1 MLTVSGCLGFI
12 DSPPPP
18 PAVVQK
24 KMSEND
30 ALNNLGRLN
39 TSEIEWILR
48 AKLISDMN

>member
-1 MLTVSGCLGFI
+1 MFTESWCLESI
-12 DSPPPP
+12 DPP

-39 TSEIEWILR
+39 ISETE
-48 AKLISDMN
+48 

>member
-1 MLTVSGCLGFI
+1 MLTESWCLESI
-12 DSPPPP
+12 DPPP

-39 TSEIEWILR
+39 ISETE
-48 AKLISDMN
+48 